1 MDDNFLWVFP
11 FTPMSLAISSY
22 FRKNET
28 LLVVLKAIKTSSFT
42 IVNLPDIDTMD
53 IQLCYYILTY
63 PVAYN

>member
-42 IVNLPDIDTMD
+42 KVNLPDVDTMD